1 MDALYRHWLILRMI
15 PRRGRIATTDIL
27 GRLQTEYSIETTLR
41 TIQRDLLAL
50 EAGEFPLE
58 CDGNRPAGWSWRKDA
73 ASFDIPNMDPVT
85 ALTFKLAE
93 QYLRKMLPAG
103 VLTALEPYVRTANE
117 RLKLT
122 TESSLAKWP
131 DKVRVMS
138 RNLATMAPKI
148 EQDIAEGVYRSLLEE
163 RRFKACYRNVG
174 GKSREYEVNPLGLVF
189 VEGLVYLIA
198 SLNEHTAPV
207 MLLMHRIRAFE
218 PLDKP
223 AVIPPGFVLDEY
235 MQQELIFPVGGE
247 IRLKVLFDNKTDVQ
261 RLAEA
266 PIAPDQL
273 INARNDGK
281 FEVSATIMDTLQL
294 HWWLRGFG
302 VRVEVLEPASLRAEF
317 AQLSQKIA
325 EMYKASDTVDSVAQY
340 GMMC

>member
-1 MDALYRHWLILRMI
+1 M
-15 PRRGRIATTDIL
+15 
-27 GRLQTEYSIETTLR
+27 
-41 TIQRDLLAL
+41 
-50 EAGEFPLE
+50 
-58 CDGNRPAGWSWRKDA
+58 
-73 ASFDIPNMDPVT
+73 
-85 ALTFKLAE
+85 
-93 QYLRKMLPAG
+93 
-103 VLTALEPYVRTANE
+103 
-117 RLKLT
+117 
-122 TESSLAKWP
+122 
-131 DKVRVMS
+131 
-138 RNLATMAPKI
+138 
-148 EQDIAEGVYRSLLEE
+148 
-163 RRFKACYRNVG
+163 
-174 GKSREYEVNPLGLVF
+174 
-189 VEGLVYLIA
+189 
-198 SLNEHTAPV
+198 
-207 MLLMHRIRAFE
+207 MHRIRAFE